1 MNNKQFTFK
10 ASIPE
15 SNDVCSIV
23 KIKEY
28 YLQYHQNL
36 NHTHSHHKNIT
47 LHLLGNVFDYIDTKA
62 SNQELVNILVKQQT
76 KEDVFKILD
85 TYYGEYVLI
94 YVTEK
99 ELIILNDCCAQHEV
113 YYTDDYTEVGSQ
125 LHLISTK
132 GNSEKDHIY
141 YNSTLF
147 NKKKLCIGT
156 TTPSAHVKHLAPN
169 HYMDVLRKET
179 VRFFPNEKI
188 TPQPIEVVAEKAAL
202 MLKGYITAIANR
214 HNIVLPVTGGFDSR
228 LLFLASLDTACDYFV
243 SQHQNMSDEH
253 YDIVIAQKITNI
265 FDKKLH
271 VVKDS
276 DETNH
281 TLETTGIDHPRTA
294 SFPKLVTN
302 KVLINGNI
310 SEIARN
316 YYNYIKPVTAKKLTL
331 LNGYSDNPFVIEV
344 YQNWLS
350 QNKSLFKKQG
360 YHLLDL
366 FYWEEK
372 MGNWTAKAKTEAH
385 AMNLELMSPFNSRAL
400 LQLLLATKRRDRDKF
415 TSTLYQKIIEHL
427 VDNHKEINAIPTNP
441 DFERSRALFLKKIK
455 LFKTFDA
462 FRLYLRILKRR
473 IKH

>member
-10 ASIPE
+10 TSISE
-15 SNDVCSIV
+15 SNDACSIV
-23 KIKEY
+23 KIKTY

-36 NHTHSHHKNIT
+36 HYTHSHHKST
-47 LHLLGNVFDYIDTKA
+47 SLYLLGNVFDYINPKA
-62 SNQELVNILVKQQT
+62 SNQELVDILVKQQT

-94 YVTEK
+94 YSTEK
-99 ELIILNDCCAQHEV
+99 ELIMLNDCCAQNEV
-113 YYTDDYTEVGSQ
+113 YYIDNYTEVGSQ

-132 GNSEKDHIY
+132 ENNEKDHSY
-141 YNSTLF
+141 YNSALF

-156 TTPSAHVKHLAPN
+156 TTSIPNIRHLAPN
-169 HYMDVLRKET
+169 HYMDMLHKKT

-188 TPQPIEVVAEKAAL
+188 IAQPLETVAKKAAL

-214 HNIVLPVTGGFDSR
+214 HDIVLPVTGGFDSR
-228 LLFLASLDTACDYFV
+228 LLFLASLGTACDYFV
-243 SQHQNMSDEH
+243 SQHPNMSDDH

-265 FDKKLH
+265 FGKKLH
-271 VVKDS
+271 IIKDA

-294 SFPKLVTN
+294 SFPKLVAN
-302 KVLINGNI
+302 KALINGNI

-316 YYNYIKPVTAKKLTL
+316 YYNYIQPVTAKKLTL
-331 LNGYSDNPFVIEV
+331 LNGYSDNPFVIDT
-344 YQNWLS
+344 YQDWLS
-350 QNKSLFKKQG
+350 QNKALFKKQD
-360 YHLLDL
+360 YHILDL

-385 AMNLELMSPFNSRAL
+385 AMNLELLSPFNSRAL
-400 LQLLLATKRRDRDKF
+400 LQLLLATKRKDRDKF

-473 IKH
+473 I